1 MHFWAIFGR
10 LFERLLSP
18 KQYGRNVVMT
28 QTETATCTCLSEAT
42 CLRCGRISV
51 YLRKTHGQRFAKH
64 VMPKFKEGGASA
76 KTFSTSGLIYHL
88 KSKHSDHYAEYERNA
103 AQKRKAPPSTP
114 TPSVVDVFEKAR
126 KFPSDGVK
134 AKGITQ
140 KIMELIALDDQ
151 PFSVVED
158 VGFRRL
164 ITDFTVIKQRS
175 YSSSRKTCHFTSRS
189 RMGLSSV

>member
-1 MHFWAIFGR
+1 
-10 LFERLLSP
+10 
-18 KQYGRNVVMT
+18 MT

-64 VMPKFKEGGASA
+64 VMPKFQEGVHLQRLSPCRV
-76 KTFSTSGLIYHL
+76 YHL
-88 KSKHSDHYAEYERNA
+88 KSKHSDRYAEYERNV
-103 AQKRKAPPSTP
+103 AQKRKTPPSTP

-126 KFPSDGVK
+126 MFPSNGVK

-140 KIMELIALDDQ
+140 KIMEFIALDDQ

-158 VGFRRL
+158 VVFVG
-164 ITDFTVIKQRS
+164 
-175 YSSSRKTCHFTSRS
+175 
-189 RMGLSSV
+189 